1 MTPTNHSFAGA
12 ALAAA
17 LVAAVSVVAAPPAAA
32 HTAREACGSGYSPV
46 AKPRAVKTN
55 SGVVYGKV
63 HLLYNSG
70 NGKNCVV
77 TIKERFH
84 GVRTHAD
91 AYLKIQGNPGP
102 WSGWFRDHGDFFH
115 YAGGNPSPTVKFA
128 ADSCVQFFG
137 RIYSKPGSAGTM
149 AEGGR
154 ALWGNCGS

>member
-1 MTPTNHSFAGA
+1 MTLTKHRFAGA

-17 LVAAVSVVAAPPAAA
+17 LVAAVFVVAAPPAAA
-32 HTAREACGSGYSPV
+32 HTARQACGSGYAPV
-46 AKPRAVKTN
+46 AKPRAVKTE

-63 HLLYNSG
+63 HLLYNGG

-77 TIKERFH
+77 AIKERFH

-102 WSGWFRDHGDFFH
+102 WGGWWRDHGNFSH
-115 YAGGNPSPTVKFA
+115 YAGGNPSPTVKYA
-128 ADSCVQFFG
+128 ADRCVQFFG
-137 RIYSKPGSAGTM
+137 RIWNKPGLGGTM

-154 ALWGNCGS
+154 ASWGNCGS